1 MEHFLFHFE
10 SENVFL
16 IHSDDPKSDDSY
28 RRYETPDLEVNNTQ
42 PPLPPPPHP
51 HNEQWLLPWICPVC
65 EAAAGESAQANATS
79 LTVSSSQEEKK
90 SSCFSVSSSKPFR
103 YLSTRC
109 LEFCECENW
118 RTELN
123 LDLILSVWE
132 TSTTGGCFPSS
143 SSVFF
148 FFFYISWIIL
158 CTNQNLFLHKMSK
171 YETAPFGWITT
182 SVLTKPLTSV
192 RTDRK
197 VKN

>member
-148 FFFYISWIIL
+148 FF
-158 CTNQNLFLHKMSK
+158 LHFVDHFMHKS
-171 YETAPFGWITT
+171 EFVST
-182 SVLTKPLTSV
+182 
-192 RTDRK
+192 
-197 VKN
+197 